1 MNRKHLSLLALI
13 LALVLA
19 CAPLSALAESY
30 SSAALTLKNPSVT
43 YGDQTYSA
51 EISLTLDGGVDA
63 ENGVGR
69 LLLSLMGGDQ
79 TALSGGANWDG
90 ESIIAGLDGMTKSVK
105 LPLSLLTDNL
115 DTGLGDMQ
123 ESLAALEPQITAL
136 TNAFTAL
143 MGYVPSQEVV
153 SQAGELASKA
163 LNLEYN
169 AGVSFEYNDEITLM
183 GGCYDFSTTPAAVA
197 QLIEDLRALD
207 PELDTLVSDLVNA
220 FNDLVTAVGGEIDT
234 SVNVS
239 DALAITGYVLTTE
252 NGDVVFAYD
261 LQDNSEDIPTP
272 ISYQFVLLNEETD
285 SHANIYAEFPDESGD
300 KYYLVADAVIP
311 KDGGDATVSLY
322 MDNIEENGTSE
333 GEGFQLVFA
342 TNKAARSTSLSF
354 TYFEDYLYEGE
365 LYEDTVD
372 CTLTYLAGDTVTD
385 ETGTTYPGKL
395 VLEISQDGE
404 TITVGLETELRV
416 YTSDQAFAA
425 SDDVVDLSDPDS
437 DDVDALTSEFF
448 SVYNSAAAI
457 IAAAPGMADLLS
469 FFGVE

>member
-51 EISLTLDGGVDA
+51 EIALTLDGGVDM

-105 LPLSLLTDNL
+105 LPLSMLTDNL
-115 DTGLGDMQ
+115 DGTIGNVQ
-123 ESLAALEPQITAL
+123 ESFAALEPQMTAL
-136 TNAFTAL
+136 ADAFNAL
-143 MGYVPSQEVV
+143 INYVPSQEVV
-153 SQAGELASKA
+153 SQASELASKA
-163 LNLEYN
+163 LNIEYN
-169 AGVSFEYNDEITLM
+169 ADTSFEYDDETTLV
-183 GGCYDFSTTPAAVA
+183 GGCYDFSTTYADVVK
-197 QLIEDLRALD
+197 LMEDLRALD
-207 PELDTLVSDLVNA
+207 PELDTLINDLLDA
-220 FNDLVTAVGGEIDT
+220 FTALVTAAGGEIET
-234 SVNVS
+234 TENA
-239 DALAITGYVLTTE
+239 DADFAVAGYVLVTDNSDVVISYDISESADSEAFASFQAVVFNNEADTHVNVYAE
-252 NGDVVFAYD
+252 LPDDSAQKSYLIADIVAPKGDGDVTA
-261 LQDNSEDIPTP
+261 
-272 ISYQFVLLNEETD
+272 
-285 SHANIYAEFPDESGD
+285 
-300 KYYLVADAVIP
+300 
-311 KDGGDATVSLY
+311 SLY

-354 TYFEDYLYEGE
+354 TYFEDYLYEDE
-365 LYEDTVD
+365 LYEDIVD
-372 CTLTYLAGDTVTD
+372 YTLTYLAGETVTD
-385 ETGTTYPGKL
+385 ETGTTYPGK
-395 VLEISQDGE
+395 VLLDITQDGE

-416 YTSDQAFAA
+416 YVSDQAYAA
-425 SDDVVDLSDPDS
+425 SSDTVDLSDPDS
-437 DDVDALTSEFF
+437 DDMDTLTNEFF
-448 SVYNSAAAI
+448 SVYSSAAAV

-469 FFGVE
+469 FLGIQ

>member
-30 SSAALTLKNPSVT
+30 SSAALTLKNPSIT
-43 YGDQTYSA
+43 YGDQTCTA
-51 EISLTLDGGVDA
+51 EIALTLDGGVDA

-105 LPLSLLTDNL
+105 LPLSLLTDEL
-115 DTGLGDMQ
+115 ESGFGDMQ
-123 ESLAALEPQITAL
+123 ESLAALEPQMTAL
-136 TNAFTAL
+136 ADAFTAL
-143 MGYVPSQEVV
+143 INYVPSQDVV

-163 LNLEYN
+163 LNIEYN
-169 AGVSFEYNDEITLM
+169 ADTSFEYDDETTLT
-183 GGCYDFSTTPAAVA
+183 GGCYDFSTTYADVVK
-197 QLIEDLRALD
+197 LIEDLRALD
-207 PELDTLVSDLVNA
+207 PELDTLVSDLLDA
-220 FNDLVTAVGGEIDT
+220 FTALVTAAGGEIET
-234 SVNVS
+234 TENT
-239 DALAITGYVLTTE
+239 DADFAVAGYVLVTDNSDFVISYDISESADSEAFASFQT
-252 NGDVVFAYD
+252 VVF
-261 LQDNSEDIPTP
+261 N
-272 ISYQFVLLNEETD
+272 NEADT
-285 SHANIYAEFPDESGD
+285 HVNVYAELPDESAEKNYLIADVVAPKGD
-300 KYYLVADAVIP
+300 
-311 KDGGDATVSLY
+311 GDVTASLY
-322 MDNIEENGTSE
+322 MDNIEENGKSE
-333 GEGFQLVFA
+333 GEGFHLLFA
-342 TNKAARSTSLSF
+342 TNRAARSTTLSF
-354 TYFEDYLYEGE
+354 SYFEDYLYEGE

-372 CTLTYLAGDTVTD
+372 CTLTYLAGETVTD